1 MDRTDN
7 TLKILATVSSILFLL
22 IAIKTTYPAE
32 SIGDMT
38 VNIAGKFVTYE
49 LILFSAIYVAGPMIS
64 EAMPGIWEE
73 TRKFLRKQHSYHV
86 TETDTPIN
94 TSSHLLLPAHI
105 ISEDTVH
112 NQKVAINIDTEDED
126 AGIVAIE
133 DEVSDEIIEYTYKTF
148 ENILTTEQIEKI
160 FSNLRKFNNGNNF
173 EVVEKTVL
181 HDYIYQFDILHFVWN
196 ICKRIYNKRHC
207 NYKFRDRAA
216 EFAKSSFPFTVTSA
230 PESISSTM
238 TNEDKTHSLPIIKPG
253 EPLIPHDFSKVKERM
268 AKKS

>member
-7 TLKILATVSSILFLL
+7 TLKILAAVSSILFLL
-22 IAIKTTYPAE
+22 IAIKTSYPAE

-64 EAMPGIWEE
+64 DAMPGIWEE
-73 TRKFLRKQHSYHV
+73 IRKFFRKQHSYHV
-86 TETDTPIN
+86 TETDTPVI
-94 TSSHLLLPAHI
+94 TSSCLLLPAHI

-112 NQKVAINIDTEDED
+112 NHEVAINIDTEDED

-181 HDYIYQFDILHFVWN
+181 PDYIYQFDILHFVWN
-196 ICKRIYNKRHC
+196 ICKRIYNKRDC